1 MGVIAKAADAG
12 YKFIIVIAGIHNN
25 LRKQTQE
32 RVDEGFVG
40 RSSDPE
46 NRIPVGVGLEAGYPH
61 PATLTN
67 IHEDFNK
74 TTAAK
79 SGWKINDFSKPI
91 VLVAIIYLS

>member
-46 NRIPVGVGLEAGYPH
+46 NRIPVGVGLEAGYSRRPERDYPTPEEEH
-61 PATLTN
+61 RLPESLKRAG
-67 IHEDFNK
+67 H
-74 TTAAK
+74 
-79 SGWKINDFSKPI
+79 
-91 VLVAIIYLS
+91 